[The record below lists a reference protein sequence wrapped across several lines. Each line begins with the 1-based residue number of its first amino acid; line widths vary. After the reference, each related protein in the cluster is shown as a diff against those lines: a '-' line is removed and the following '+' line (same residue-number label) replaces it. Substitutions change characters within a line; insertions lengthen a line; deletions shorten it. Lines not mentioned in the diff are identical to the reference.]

1 MFNFENGKLIK
12 EAYVEINGVKYP
24 VHMPEYEGNTPLTS
38 ENLNKM
44 QKDLAQ
50 EIKTEIN
57 NTIAPEVLFQGST
70 QVDFVL
76 SDEIS
81 NYKKITIYYY
91 DNNGSRYST
100 TIENT
105 GLSNDITVALEGQ
118 YNSGN
123 YYNTKLRM
131 YRIQGRNAK
140 GFGQANF
147 EYSNKSISYNNNIT
161 VTLIEGYK
169 KDQFK

>member
-57 NTIAPEVLFQGST
+57 NTIAPELLFQGST

-81 NYKKITIYYY
+81 NYKKITIYYK
-91 DNNGSRYST
+91 DNDGSRYSRT
-100 TIENT
+100 FENT
-105 GLSNDITVALEGQ
+105 DASNELNIALSGD
-118 YNSGN
+118 YNNGD
-123 YYNTKLRM
+123 YFNTKLRM
-131 YRIQGRNAK
+131 YKISGKNVN

-147 EYSNKSISYNNNIT
+147 NYLDKSLYYDNSIT
-161 VTLIEGYK
+161 VTLVEGYK
-169 KDQFK
+169 KD